1 MGRYGRVLTGVFG
14 VRERASKCEEHP
26 VILPRL
32 QVKTIENR
40 WTIVATKFKFVYNIT
55 SSL

>member
-32 QVKTIENR
+32 QDNR
-40 WTIVATKFKFVYNIT
+40 KPLDYCCNQI
-55 SSL
+55 